1 MRRLLGNLAGALLFP
16 VVAIVLSFAI
26 GALIILATGYNP
38 VAAYAALFEGAFGS
52 PASLGRILLYELRLT
67 DVAPSA
73 EDTAS
78 LAAIG
83 RTLVNTTPLI
93 FTGLAVAVA
102 FRAGLFNIGGEGQF
116 FMGAM
121 AAAWLGVAL
130 GFLGLGAI
138 PIVLIACGIA
148 GFLWGAIPGALKAYF
163 GAHEVITTIMLNF
176 IAIFLTSY
184 ITRVPLDREGVL
196 PGTEP
201 IVESAKIPIL
211 GAGLGLA
218 NYGIFLALLAA
229 AAAYLLLWR
238 TKTGFELRA
247 VGFSPGAAN
256 YAGIGIGRNT
266 VLALAIGGVFAGL
279 GGGIEVMGVY
289 GNMDL
294 PFVRNVGFNGI
305 GVALLGRNHPVGVV
319 LGALVFGALASGAQ
333 QMQFDTQVPL
343 DLTTVLL
350 AVILLFVTAT
360 KLVELVLGKRVREL
374 ATGTRLERGLGS

>member
-1 MRRLLGNLAGALLFP
+1 MRRLLGNVGGALLFP

-93 FTGLAVAVA
+93 FTGLAVAIA

-130 GFLGLGAI
+130 GFLGPGAI
-138 PIVLIACGIA
+138 PIALIACGLA
-148 GFLWGAIPGALKAYF
+148 GFLWGAVPGVLKAYF

-229 AAAYLLLWR
+229 VVAYLLLWR
-238 TKTGFELRA
+238 TRTGFELRA

-256 YAGIGIGRNT
+256 YAGIGIARNT
-266 VLALAIGGVFAGL
+266 VLALAIGGAFAGL

-294 PFVRNVGFNGI
+294 PFVRDVGFIGI

-319 LGALVFGALASGAQ
+319 LGAIVFGAMASGAQ

-343 DLTTVLL
+343 DLTDVLL
-350 AVILLFVTAT
+350 AVILFFVTAT
-360 KLVELVLGKRVREL
+360 KLVEFVFGKRVREL
-374 ATGTRLERGLGS
+374 AAGTRLERGLGS

>member
-1 MRRLLGNLAGALLFP
+1 MRRLLGSIGGALLFP

-26 GALIILATGYNP
+26 GAIIILATGYNP

-52 PASLGRILLYELRLT
+52 PASLGRILFYELRLT
-67 DVAPSA
+67 DVAPSS

-130 GFLGLGAI
+130 GFLGPGAI
-138 PIVLIACGIA
+138 PIALIACGLA
-148 GFLWGAIPGALKAYF
+148 GFLWGAVPGVLKAYF

-229 AAAYLLLWR
+229 VVAYLLLWR

-266 VLALAIGGVFAGL
+266 VLALAIGGAFAGL
-279 GGGIEVMGVY
+279 GGGIAGMGVY

-343 DLTTVLL
+343 DLTSVLL
-350 AVILLFVTAT
+350 AVILFFVTAT
-360 KLVELVLGKRVREL
+360 KLVELVFGKRVREL
-374 ATGTRLERGLGS
+374 AAGTRLERGLGS

>member
-1 MRRLLGNLAGALLFP
+1 MRRMLAGLGGALLFP
-16 VVAIVLSFAI
+16 LVSIVLSFAI
-26 GALIILATGYNP
+26 GAVIILATGYNP
-38 VAAYAALFEGAFGS
+38 IAAYAALFEGAFGS
-52 PASLGRILLYELRLT
+52 PASLGRILLYELRIT
-67 DVAPSA
+67 DAAPTA

-121 AAAWLGVAL
+121 AAAWLGVSL
-130 GFLGLGAI
+130 GFLGFGAI
-138 PIVLIACGIA
+138 PIVVVACIVA
-148 GFLWGAIPGALKAYF
+148 GFLWGAIPGVLKAYF

-184 ITRVPLDREGVL
+184 LTRVPLDREGVL

-201 IVESAKIPIL
+201 VPEAATIPIL

-218 NYGIFLALLAA
+218 NYGIVLALVAA
-229 AAAYLLLWR
+229 VVAYLLLWR
-238 TKTGFELRA
+238 TKRGFEIRA

-256 YAGIGIGRNT
+256 YAGIGIGRNV
-266 VLALAIGGVFAGL
+266 VLALAIGGAFAGL
-279 GGGIEVMGVY
+279 GGGIEVIGVY

-305 GVALLGRNHPVGVV
+305 GVALLGRNHPAGVV

-343 DLTTVLL
+343 DLTSVLL
-350 AVILLFVTAT
+350 AVILLLVTAT
-360 KLVELVLGKRVREL
+360 KLVELIVGKRARAL
-374 ATGTRLERGLGS
+374 AAGTRLEGGLGS

>member
-1 MRRLLGNLAGALLFP
+1 MRRLLGSIGGALLFP

-67 DVAPSA
+67 DTAPSPQ
-73 EDTAS
+73 DTAS

-130 GFLGLGAI
+130 GFLGPGAI
-138 PIVLIACGIA
+138 PIALIACGLA
-148 GFLWGAIPGALKAYF
+148 GFVWGAVPGVLKAYF

-184 ITRVPLDREGVL
+184 LTRVPLDREGVL

-218 NYGIFLALLAA
+218 NYGIVLALLAA
-229 AAAYLLLWR
+229 VVAYLLLWR

-247 VGFSPGAAN
+247 VGSSPGAAN

-266 VLALAIGGVFAGL
+266 VLALAIGGAFAGL
-279 GGGIEVMGVY
+279 GGGIEVIGVY

-343 DLTTVLL
+343 DLTSVLL

-360 KLVELVLGKRVREL
+360 KLVEFAFGKRVRNL
-374 ATGTRLERGLGS
+374 AAGTRLEKGLGS

>member
-1 MRRLLGNLAGALLFP
+1 MRRLLGNIGGSLLFP
-16 VVAIVLSFAI
+16 FVAIVFSFAI
-26 GALIILATGYNP
+26 GAVIMLATGYNP

-67 DVAPSA
+67 DAAPGPQ
-73 EDTAS
+73 DTAS

-83 RTLVNTTPLI
+83 RTLVNTTPLV

-102 FRAGLFNIGGEGQF
+102 FRTGLFNIGGEGQF

-130 GFLGLGAI
+130 GFLGPGAI

-148 GFLWGAIPGALKAYF
+148 GFLWGAVPGVLKAYF

-184 ITRVPLDREGVL
+184 LTRVPLDREGVL

-229 AAAYLLLWR
+229 VAAYLLLWR

-256 YAGIGIGRNT
+256 YAGIGIGLNT
-266 VLALAIGGVFAGL
+266 VLALAIGGALGGL

-289 GNMDL
+289 GKMDL
-294 PFVRNVGFNGI
+294 PFVRKVGFTGI
-305 GVALLGRNHPVGVV
+305 EEALLGRNHPVGVV
-319 LGALVFGALASGAQ
+319 LGALIFGALASGGQ

-343 DLTTVLL
+343 DLTSVLT

-360 KLVELVLGKRVREL
+360 KLVELILGKRVREL
-374 ATGTRLERGLGS
+374 AAGTRLERGLGS

>member
-1 MRRLLGNLAGALLFP
+1 MRRLLATLGGALLFP
-16 VVAIVLSFAI
+16 LVSIVLSFAI
-26 GALIILATGYNP
+26 GAVIILVTGYNP

-52 PASLGRILLYELRLT
+52 PASLARILLYELRLT
-67 DVAPSA
+67 DTAPTPQ
-73 EDTAS
+73 DTAS

-121 AAAWLGVAL
+121 AAAWLGVSL
-130 GFLGLGAI
+130 GFLGFGAI
-138 PIVLIACGIA
+138 PIVVFACIVA
-148 GFLWGAIPGALKAYF
+148 GFLWGAIPGVLKAYF

-201 IVESAKIPIL
+201 VPEAATIPIL

-218 NYGIFLALLAA
+218 NYGIVLAILAA
-229 AAAYLLLWR
+229 VVAYLLLWR
-238 TKTGFELRA
+238 TRTGFELRA
-247 VGFSPGAAN
+247 VGLSPGAAN
-256 YAGIGIGRNT
+256 YAGMGIGRNT
-266 VLALAIGGVFAGL
+266 VLALAIGGAFAGI
-279 GGGIEVMGVY
+279 GGGVEVIGVY

-294 PFVRNVGFNGI
+294 PFVRNVGFTGI

-343 DLTTVLL
+343 DLTNVLL
-350 AVILLFVTAT
+350 AVILFFVTAT
-360 KLVELVLGKRVREL
+360 KLVELIVGKRVRDL
-374 ATGTRLERGLGS
+374 AAGTRIEGGLGS

>member
-1 MRRLLGNLAGALLFP
+1 MGRLIRNLGGALLFP
-16 VVAIVLSFAI
+16 LVAIVLSFLI
-26 GALIILATGYNP
+26 GAIIILATGYNP
-38 VAAYAALFEGAFGS
+38 IAAYAALFEGAFGS
-52 PASLGRILLYELRLT
+52 PAALLRIVLYELRLT
-67 DVAPSA
+67 DTAPSA
-73 EDTAS
+73 QDLGS

-83 RTLVNTTPLI
+83 RTLVNTTPLV

-121 AAAWLGVAL
+121 AAAWLGVVF

-138 PIVLIACGIA
+138 PIALAACALA
-148 GFLWGAIPGALKAYF
+148 GFLWGAIPGVLKAYF

-184 ITRVPLDREGVL
+184 ITRVPLDREGPI

-201 IVESAKIPIL
+201 IPEGATIPIL

-218 NYGIFLALLAA
+218 NYGIVLALLAA
-229 AAAYLLLWR
+229 VVAYLLLWR
-238 TKTGFELRA
+238 TKRGFEIRA
-247 VGFSPGAAN
+247 VGLSPGAAR
-256 YAGIGIGRNT
+256 YAGIGIGLNT
-266 VLALAIGGVFAGL
+266 VLALAIGGAFAGL

-305 GVALLGRNHPVGVV
+305 GVALLGRNHPAGVV

-343 DLTTVLL
+343 DLTSVLL
-350 AVILLFVTAT
+350 AVILLLVTAT
-360 KLVELVLGKRVREL
+360 KLVELLLGKRARDL
-374 ATGTRLERGLGS
+374 ATGTHLERGL

>member
-1 MRRLLGNLAGALLFP
+1 MRRLLGNVGGALLFP

-93 FTGLAVAVA
+93 FTGLAVAIA

-130 GFLGLGAI
+130 GFLGPGAI
-138 PIVLIACGIA
+138 PIALIACGLA
-148 GFLWGAIPGALKAYF
+148 GFLWGAVPGVLKAYF

-229 AAAYLLLWR
+229 VVAYLLLWR
-238 TKTGFELRA
+238 TRTGFELRA

-256 YAGIGIGRNT
+256 YAGIGIARNT
-266 VLALAIGGVFAGL
+266 VLALAIGGAFAGL

-294 PFVRNVGFNGI
+294 PFVRNVGFIGI

-319 LGALVFGALASGAQ
+319 LGAIVFGAMASGAQ

-343 DLTTVLL
+343 DLTNVLL
-350 AVILLFVTAT
+350 AVILFFVTAT
-360 KLVELVLGKRVREL
+360 KLVEFVFGRRVREL
-374 ATGTRLERGLGS
+374 AAGTRLERGLGS

>member
-1 MRRLLGNLAGALLFP
+1 MRRLLGTIGGALLFP
-16 VVAIVLSFAI
+16 LVAIVLSFAI
-26 GALIILATGYNP
+26 GAVIMLATGYNP

-67 DVAPSA
+67 DAAPSA
-73 EDTAS
+73 QDTAS

-121 AAAWLGVAL
+121 AAAWLGVSL
-130 GFLGLGAI
+130 GFLGPGAI
-138 PIVLIACGIA
+138 PIALIACGLA
-148 GFLWGAIPGALKAYF
+148 GFLWGAVPGVLKAYF

-184 ITRVPLDREGVL
+184 LTRVPLDREGVL

-201 IVESAKIPIL
+201 ISESASIPIL

-218 NYGIFLALLAA
+218 NYGIVLALLAA
-229 AAAYLLLWR
+229 VVAYLLLWR

-266 VLALAIGGVFAGL
+266 VLALAIGGAFAGL

-319 LGALVFGALASGAQ
+319 LGAIVFGALASGAQ

-360 KLVELVLGKRVREL
+360 KLVELILGKRVREL
-374 ATGTRLERGLGS
+374 AAGTRLERGLGS

>member
-1 MRRLLGNLAGALLFP
+1 MRRLLGSIGGALLFP

-93 FTGLAVAVA
+93 FTGLAVAIA

-130 GFLGLGAI
+130 GFLGPGAI
-138 PIVLIACGIA
+138 PIALIACGLA
-148 GFLWGAIPGALKAYF
+148 GFLWGAVPGVLKAYF

-229 AAAYLLLWR
+229 VVAYLLLWR
-238 TKTGFELRA
+238 TRTGFELRA

-256 YAGIGIGRNT
+256 YAGIGIARNT
-266 VLALAIGGVFAGL
+266 VLALAIGGAFAGL

-294 PFVRNVGFNGI
+294 PFVRNVGFIGI

-319 LGALVFGALASGAQ
+319 LGAIVFGAMASGAQ

-343 DLTTVLL
+343 DLTNVLL
-350 AVILLFVTAT
+350 AVILFFVTAT
-360 KLVELVLGKRVREL
+360 KLVEFVFGKRVREL
-374 ATGTRLERGLGS
+374 AAGTRLERGLGS

>member
-1 MRRLLGNLAGALLFP
+1 VRRFLGGLGGALLFP
-16 VVAIVLSFAI
+16 LIAILIALVI
-26 GALIILATGYNP
+26 GAVIILATGNNP

-52 PASLGRILLYELRLT
+52 Q
-67 DVAPSA
+67 
-73 EDTAS
+73 
-78 LAAIG
+78 AAIG

-130 GFLGLGAI
+130 GFLGPGAI
-138 PIVLIACGIA
+138 PIALIACGLA
-148 GFLWGAIPGALKAYF
+148 GFLWGAVPGVLKAYF

-201 IVESAKIPIL
+201 IPESASIPIL

-218 NYGIFLALLAA
+218 NYGIVLALLAA
-229 AAAYLLLWR
+229 VVAYLLLWR

-247 VGFSPGAAN
+247 VGSSPGAAN

-266 VLALAIGGVFAGL
+266 VLALAIGGAFAGL

-343 DLTTVLL
+343 DLTSVLL

-360 KLVELVLGKRVREL
+360 KLVELILGKRAREL
-374 ATGTRLERGLGS
+374 AAGTRLERGLGS

>member
-1 MRRLLGNLAGALLFP
+1 MRRLLGNIGGALLFP
-16 VVAIVLSFAI
+16 LVAIFLSFAI

-67 DVAPSA
+67 DTAPSPQ
-73 EDTAS
+73 DTAS

-83 RTLVNTTPLI
+83 RTLVNTTPLV

-130 GFLGLGAI
+130 GFLGFGAI
-138 PIVLIACGIA
+138 PIVLVACALA
-148 GFLWGAIPGALKAYF
+148 GFLWGAVPGVLKAYF

-176 IAIFLTSY
+176 IAIYFTSY
-184 ITRVPLDREGVL
+184 LTRVPLDREGVL

-201 IVESAKIPIL
+201 IAESAKIPTL

-218 NYGIFLALLAA
+218 NYGILLALLAA
-229 AAAYLLLWR
+229 VAAYLLLWR

-247 VGFSPGAAN
+247 VGLSPGAAN

-266 VLALAIGGVFAGL
+266 VLALAIGGAFAGL

-360 KLVELVLGKRVREL
+360 RLVELVLGKRARVL
-374 ATGTRLERGLGS
+374 AAGTRLEKGLGS

>member
-1 MRRLLGNLAGALLFP
+1 MRRLLGSIGGALLFP

-67 DVAPSA
+67 DTAPSPQ
-73 EDTAS
+73 DTAS

-130 GFLGLGAI
+130 GFLGPGAI
-138 PIVLIACGIA
+138 PIALIACGLA
-148 GFLWGAIPGALKAYF
+148 GFLWGAVPGVLKAYF

-184 ITRVPLDREGVL
+184 LTRVPLDREGVL

-218 NYGIFLALLAA
+218 NYGIVLALLASVV
-229 AAAYLLLWR
+229 AYLLLWR

-247 VGFSPGAAN
+247 VGSSPGAAN

-266 VLALAIGGVFAGL
+266 VLALAIGGAFAGL
-279 GGGIEVMGVY
+279 GGGIEVIGVY

-343 DLTTVLL
+343 DLTSVLL

-360 KLVELVLGKRVREL
+360 KLVEFAFGKRVRDL
-374 ATGTRLERGLGS
+374 AAGTRLEKGLGS

>member
-1 MRRLLGNLAGALLFP
+1 MRRLLGTVGGALLFP
-16 VVAIVLSFAI
+16 LVAIVLSFAI
-26 GALIILATGYNP
+26 GAGIMLATGYNP
-38 VAAYAALFEGAFGS
+38 LAAYAALFEGAFGS

-67 DVAPSA
+67 DAAPSA
-73 EDTAS
+73 QDTAS

-121 AAAWLGVAL
+121 AAAWLGVSL
-130 GFLGLGAI
+130 GFLGPGAI
-138 PIVLIACGIA
+138 PIALLACAVA
-148 GFLWGAIPGALKAYF
+148 GFLWGAVPGVLKAYF

-176 IAIFLTSY
+176 IAIFFTSY
-184 ITRVPLDREGVL
+184 LTRVPLDREGVL

-201 IVESAKIPIL
+201 IPESASIPIL

-218 NYGIFLALLAA
+218 NYGIVLALLAA
-229 AAAYLLLWR
+229 VVAYLILWR

-266 VLALAIGGVFAGL
+266 VLALAIGGAFAGL

-319 LGALVFGALASGAQ
+319 LGAIVFGALASGAQ

-343 DLTTVLL
+343 DLTTVLT

-360 KLVELVLGKRVREL
+360 KLLEIILGKRVREL
-374 ATGTRLERGLGS
+374 AAGTRLERGLGS

>member
-1 MRRLLGNLAGALLFP
+1 MRRLLGTVGGALLFP
-16 VVAIVLSFAI
+16 LVAIVLSFAI

-67 DVAPSA
+67 DTAPSPQ
-73 EDTAS
+73 DTAS

-121 AAAWLGVAL
+121 AAAWLGVTL
-130 GFLGLGAI
+130 GFLGPGAI
-138 PIVLIACGIA
+138 PIALIACGLA
-148 GFLWGAIPGALKAYF
+148 GFLWGAVPGVLKAYF

-229 AAAYLLLWR
+229 VVAYLLLWR

-247 VGFSPGAAN
+247 VGCSPGAAN
-256 YAGIGIGRNT
+256 YAGIGIARNT
-266 VLALAIGGVFAGL
+266 VLALAIGGTFAGL

-343 DLTTVLL
+343 DLTSVLL
-350 AVILLFVTAT
+350 AVILFFVTAT
-360 KLVELVLGKRVREL
+360 KLVELFFGKRVREL
-374 ATGTRLERGLGS
+374 AAGTRLERGLGS

>member
-1 MRRLLGNLAGALLFP
+1 MRRLIGNLGGALLFP
-16 VVAIVLSFAI
+16 LVSIVLSFAI
-26 GALIILATGYNP
+26 GAVIILATGYNP
-38 VAAYAALFEGAFGS
+38 IAAYAALFEGAFGS
-52 PASLGRILLYELRLT
+52 PASLARILLYELRLT
-67 DVAPSA
+67 DTAPTPQ
-73 EDTAS
+73 DTAS

-121 AAAWLGVAL
+121 AAAWLGVSL
-130 GFLGLGAI
+130 GFLGLAAI
-138 PIVLIACGIA
+138 PVVVVACLLA
-148 GFLWGAIPGALKAYF
+148 GFLWGAIPGVLKAYF

-184 ITRVPLDREGVL
+184 ITRVPLDRAGPL

-201 IVESAKIPIL
+201 VPEGATIPIL

-218 NYGIFLALLAA
+218 NYGIVLALLAA
-229 AAAYLLLWR
+229 VAAYLLLWR
-238 TKTGFELRA
+238 TRTGFELRA
-247 VGFSPGAAN
+247 VGLSPGAAN
-256 YAGIGIGRNT
+256 YAGMGIGRNT
-266 VLALAIGGVFAGL
+266 VLALAIGGAFAGL
-279 GGGIEVMGVY
+279 GGGVEVIGVY

-294 PFVRNVGFNGI
+294 PFVRNVGFTGI

-319 LGALVFGALASGAQ
+319 LGALIFGALASGAQ

-343 DLTTVLL
+343 DLTNVLL

-360 KLVELVLGKRVREL
+360 KLVELIVGKRVRDL
-374 ATGTRLERGLGS
+374 AAGTRIEGGLGS

>member
-1 MRRLLGNLAGALLFP
+1 MRRLLGNIAGALLFP
-16 VVAIVLSFAI
+16 LVAIFLSFAI

-67 DVAPSA
+67 DTAPSPQ
-73 EDTAS
+73 DTAS

-83 RTLVNTTPLI
+83 RTLVNTTPLV

-130 GFLGLGAI
+130 GFLGFGAI
-138 PIVLIACGIA
+138 PIVLVACALA
-148 GFLWGAIPGALKAYF
+148 GFLWGAVPGVLKAYF

-176 IAIFLTSY
+176 IAIYFTSY
-184 ITRVPLDREGVL
+184 LTRVPLDREGVL

-201 IVESAKIPIL
+201 IAESAKIPTL

-218 NYGIFLALLAA
+218 NYGILLALLAA
-229 AAAYLLLWR
+229 VAAYLLLWR
-238 TKTGFELRA
+238 TKMGFELRA

-266 VLALAIGGVFAGL
+266 VLALAIGGAFAGL

-360 KLVELVLGKRVREL
+360 RLVELVLGKRARVL
-374 ATGTRLERGLGS
+374 AAGTRLEKGLGS

>member
-1 MRRLLGNLAGALLFP
+1 MRRLLGSIGGALLFP

-93 FTGLAVAVA
+93 FTGLAVAIA

-121 AAAWLGVAL
+121 AAAWLGVSL

-229 AAAYLLLWR
+229 VVAYLLLWR

-256 YAGIGIGRNT
+256 YAGISIGRNT
-266 VLALAIGGVFAGL
+266 VLALAIGGAFAGL

-343 DLTTVLL
+343 DLTSVLL
-350 AVILLFVTAT
+350 AVILFFVTAT
-360 KLVELVLGKRVREL
+360 KLVELVFGKRVREL
-374 ATGTRLERGLGS
+374 AAGTRLERGLGS

>member
-1 MRRLLGNLAGALLFP
+1 MRRLLGSIGGVLLFP
-16 VVAIVLSFAI
+16 LVAIFISFAI
-26 GALIILATGYNP
+26 GAVIMLATGYNP

-67 DVAPSA
+67 DTAPGPQ
-73 EDTAS
+73 DTAS

-121 AAAWLGVAL
+121 AAAWLGVSL
-130 GFLGLGAI
+130 GFLGPGAI

-201 IVESAKIPIL
+201 IPESAGIPIL

-229 AAAYLLLWR
+229 VAAYLLLWR

-247 VGFSPGAAN
+247 VGLSPGAAN

-319 LGALVFGALASGAQ
+319 LGALIFGALASGGQ

-343 DLTTVLL
+343 DLTSVLT

-360 KLVELVLGKRVREL
+360 KLVELILGKRVREL
-374 ATGTRLERGLGS
+374 AAGTRLERGLGS

>member
-1 MRRLLGNLAGALLFP
+1 MRRLLGNVGGALLFP

-93 FTGLAVAVA
+93 FTGLAVAIA

-130 GFLGLGAI
+130 GFLGPGAI
-138 PIVLIACGIA
+138 PIALIACGLA
-148 GFLWGAIPGALKAYF
+148 GFLWGAVPGVLKAYF

-229 AAAYLLLWR
+229 VVAYLLLWR
-238 TKTGFELRA
+238 TRMGFELRA

-256 YAGIGIGRNT
+256 YAGIGIARNT
-266 VLALAIGGVFAGL
+266 VLALAIGGAFAGL

-294 PFVRNVGFNGI
+294 PFVRDVGFIGI

-319 LGALVFGALASGAQ
+319 LGAIVFGAMASGAQ

-343 DLTTVLL
+343 DLTDVLL
-350 AVILLFVTAT
+350 AVILFFVTAT
-360 KLVELVLGKRVREL
+360 KLVEFVFGKRVREL
-374 ATGTRLERGLGS
+374 AAGTRLERGLGS

>member
-1 MRRLLGNLAGALLFP
+1 MRRLLGNIGGSLLFP
-16 VVAIVLSFAI
+16 FVAIVFSFAI
-26 GALIILATGYNP
+26 GAVIMLATGYNP

-67 DVAPSA
+67 DAAPGPQ
-73 EDTAS
+73 DTAS

-130 GFLGLGAI
+130 GFLGPGAI
-138 PIVLIACGIA
+138 PIVLIACGIS

-184 ITRVPLDREGVL
+184 LTRVPLDREGVL

-201 IVESAKIPIL
+201 ITESAMIPIL

-229 AAAYLLLWR
+229 VTAYLLLWR

-266 VLALAIGGVFAGL
+266 VLALAIGGAFAGL

-294 PFVRNVGFNGI
+294 PFVRNVGFTGI

-319 LGALVFGALASGAQ
+319 LGALIFGALASGGQ

-343 DLTTVLL
+343 DLTSVLT

-360 KLVELVLGKRVREL
+360 KLVELILGKRVREL
-374 ATGTRLERGLGS
+374 AAGTRLERGLGS